1 MRELPMT
8 VSVLS
13 KRRRERI
20 LILEQEVDRLTHIIN
35 ALNGQVIQES
45 QEIERLMKE
54 LAVLQDQ
61 VIMGT

>member
-1 MRELPMT
+1 VEI
-8 VSVLS
+8 SVLS
-13 KRRRERI
+13 KRRRERT
-20 LILEQEVDRLTHIIN
+20 LILVQEVDRLNHIIN

-61 VIMGT
+61 IMGT

>member
-1 MRELPMT
+1 MPMST
-8 VSVLS
+8 ILS

-35 ALNGQVIQES
+35 ALNGQVLQES

-61 VIMGT
+61 IMGT

>member
-1 MRELPMT
+1 MST
-8 VSVLS
+8 ILS

-20 LILEQEVDRLTHIIN
+20 LVLEQEVDRLTHIIN
-35 ALNGQVIQES
+35 ALNGQVLQES

-61 VIMGT
+61 IMGT